1 VLTRGVGT
9 APAARSCQEVVDDHL
24 DIVEAISAH
33 DGPAAAAAMRRHIVN
48 TAELL
53 IAQEAGDNEEFDA
66 GSVSEGLRWPND
78 YS

>member
-1 VLTRGVGT
+1 MGT
-9 APAARSCQEVVDDHL
+9 APAARSCQDVVDDHL
-24 DIVEAISAH
+24 DIVKAISAH

-53 IAQEAGDNEEFDA
+53 IAQEAGDNGEFDA
-66 GSVSEGLRWPND
+66 DAVTEALHWPND